1 MKSLTKHIEERLII
15 NQQFDEK
22 LIINQRFDEKLII
35 NKDYK
40 NITSS
45 LLELAKKIWCDPQ
58 HIDKKASKEVLQQN
72 WLWVTGRAGTAAIF
86 QKLLSFADEISN
98 NINEYDHRK
107 SLVYLKH
114 GTDNNDKNKMLKEII
129 TIANEEDLSELLFQ
143 SNPRASKYNVQLI
156 RIKDDNVMMYVR
168 GHSIFKK
175 GKFDVD
181 NIGTFKIII
190 LYND

>member
-1 MKSLTKHIEERLII
+1 MKSLHQHIEE
-15 NQQFDEK
+15 Q

-45 LLELAKKIWCDPQ
+45 LLEIAKKIWCAPQ
-58 HIDKKASKEVLQQN
+58 HIDKKASKEVIQYN
-72 WLWVTGRAGTAAIF
+72 WLWVTNIGGGINE
-86 QKLLSFADEISN
+86 KLLSFADEISN
-98 NINEYDHRK
+98 NISEYEHAK
-107 SLVYLKH
+107 SLGYHKY

-129 TIANEEDLSELLFQ
+129 TRANEEDLSEVLFQ
-143 SNPRASKYNVQLI
+143 SNPRASKNNIQLI
-156 RIKDDNVMMYVR
+156 RIKDDDVMMYVL
-168 GHSIFKK
+168 GMSVFKK

-181 NIGTFKIII
+181 NIVKFKIII

>member
-22 LIINQRFDEKLII
+22 LIINQRFDEKLLI

-40 NITSS
+40 NTTSP

-72 WLWVTGRAGTAAIF
+72 WLWVTSRAGAIF
-86 QKLLSFADEISN
+86 QKLLSFADEIAN
-98 NINEYDHRK
+98 NINKYDHSK
-107 SLVYLKH
+107 SLGYSKY
-114 GTDNNDKNKMLKEII
+114 GTDNNDKNKMLKEIVNR
-129 TIANEEDLSELLFQ
+129 ANEEDLSELLFQ

-156 RIKDDNVMMYVR
+156 RIKDDNVMMYVK